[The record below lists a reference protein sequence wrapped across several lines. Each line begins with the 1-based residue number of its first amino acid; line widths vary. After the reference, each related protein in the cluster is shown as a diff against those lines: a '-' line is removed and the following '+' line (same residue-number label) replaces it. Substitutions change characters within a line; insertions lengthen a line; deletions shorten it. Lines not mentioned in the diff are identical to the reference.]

1 MGTYKQELA
10 FWVRHFRETK
20 DRSMKVWLRSEKLS
34 RFISSTEDFES
45 GKLGI
50 SIIDHFGGR
59 EPCLVNYDCV
69 VKGGTAVK
77 LIPTIILD
85 SHLVTYLTRYLKRP
99 SFATVDE
106 HQITRKF
113 LERMVEIGCD
123 YNPTFYYLESVITNG
138 PEVARR
144 YAVVTAVTMLRFHS
158 MNEELFMQ
166 NDLVVPDEASVE
178 RYARR
183 YGVTFTDPN
192 DAIERIAPI
201 MADQMITNFS
211 GPVYEHLEGMFYYT
225 YAVLLKMV
233 LIHRSSNERVEKKM
247 NALRDFMEDEFNL
260 VLARENCM
268 AAYYFS
274 NRLPAKFMAVDSQMS
289 FTEVRS
295 RFLASARDFFLL
307 RIPEAH
313 LGSGDEEE
321 TSYSFVATAEH
332 AVRKIG
338 RVFTIEHAISLSPE
352 RYPAI
357 HLTFDLTELSREL
370 GPEVINKIINLQ
382 GQRAIARQEQS
393 LLSSREVISSE
404 ALRKMVDSLEYQ
416 IKGYCKK
423 V

>member
-1 MGTYKQELA
+1 MDTYKQQLA
-10 FWVRHFRETK
+10 LWVQYFRVPG
-20 DRSMKVWLRSEKLS
+20 DRSTKVWLRSEKPS
-34 RFISSTEDFES
+34 RFIAGTEDFES

-59 EPCLVNYDCV
+59 EPCLVNRNCV
-69 VKGGTAVK
+69 VQGGAAVNF
-77 LIPTIILD
+77 IPTIILD
-85 SHLVTYLTRYLKRP
+85 SHLITYLTRYLKRP
-99 SFATVDE
+99 PFAADDE

-144 YAVVTAVTMLRFHS
+144 YAAASSVTMLRFHS
-158 MNEELFMQ
+158 MNEKLFMLQ
-166 NDLVVPDEASVE
+166 DRVIPDEAVVE

-183 YGVTFTDPN
+183 YSIPFTDPN

-201 MADQMITNFS
+201 MADQMITNFT
-211 GPVYEHLEGMFYYT
+211 GPVYEQLKGMFHYT

-247 NALRDFMEDEFNL
+247 NALRNFMEEELNL

-289 FTEVRS
+289 FAEVKS

-307 RIPEAH
+307 RIPEAQ
-313 LGSGDEEE
+313 LSSGDEQE
-321 TSYSFVATAEH
+321 TSYSFVATAEY

-338 RVFTIEHAISLSPE
+338 RVFTIEQAISASPGSF
-352 RYPAI
+352 PAT
-357 HLTFDLTELSREL
+357 HLTFDLTELEWEL
-370 GPEVINKIINLQ
+370 GPEVTDKIIKSQ
-382 GQRAIARQEQS
+382 GQRVTARQEQT
-393 LLSSREVISSE
+393 LLDNRGVITDGVLT
-404 ALRKMVDSLEYQ
+404 ALIDRLEYQ
-416 IKGYCKK
+416 IKGYCKQ

>member
-1 MGTYKQELA
+1 MDTFKQKLA
-10 FWVRHFRETK
+10 IWGRYFRETRN
-20 DRSMKVWLRSEKLS
+20 RSTKVWLRSEKPS
-34 RFISSTEDFES
+34 RFISGTEDFES

-50 SIIDHFGGR
+50 SIIDHFGGY
-59 EPCLVNYDCV
+59 EPCLVNYNCV
-69 VKGGTAVK
+69 VKGGAAVNF
-77 LIPTIILD
+77 IPTIILD

-99 SFATVDE
+99 PFAAVDE

-144 YAVVTAVTMLRFHS
+144 YAAASSVTMLRFHS
-158 MNEELFMQ
+158 MNEKIFMLQ
-166 NDLVVPDEASVE
+166 DLVAPDEAVVE

-183 YGVTFTDPN
+183 YGVAFTDPN

-201 MADQMITNFS
+201 MADQMITNFT
-211 GPVYEHLEGMFYYT
+211 GPVYEQLKGMFYYT
-225 YAVLLKMV
+225 YVVLLKMV

-247 NALRDFMEDEFNL
+247 NALRNFMEEELNL

-289 FTEVRS
+289 FAEVKS

-307 RIPEAH
+307 RIPEAQ
-313 LGSGDEEE
+313 LSSGDEQE
-321 TSYSFVATAEH
+321 TSYSFVATAEY

-338 RVFTIEHAISLSPE
+338 RVFTIEHAISSSPE
-352 RYPAI
+352 RFPAI
-357 HLTFDLTELSREL
+357 HLAFDLTELEREL
-370 GPEVINKIINLQ
+370 GPEVTNKIINLQ
-382 GQRAIARQEQS
+382 GQRVMARQEQ
-393 LLSSREVISSE
+393 LLLGGREVITSE
-404 ALRKMVDSLEYQ
+404 ALRTLVDSLEYQ
-416 IKGYCKK
+416 IKGYCKQA
-423 V
+423 